1 MDLMNTHAFNA
12 FARAGAAAALLLLLA
27 GCDASGDQAN
37 SQMMPAPEVD
47 IAVAQPRDVTLWD
60 SFTGR
65 MAAPETVALRARVSG
80 YIDKVAFEEGEL
92 VKQGDVLFVIDQ
104 RPYQARLQMA
114 RAEVSRARSQV
125 TLAAREAERAE
136 QLWQRRAISREE
148 MEQRS
153 AARSM
158 AQAALASAQ
167 AAQDNAEL
175 ELAYTEVR
183 APVSGRMGRAE
194 ITRGNLATADATLLA
209 TLVSVDPMYVYF
221 ESDQQT
227 VESNPYGD
235 AISIP
240 VRLGLGSGQ
249 DYPYQ
254 GQLDFVD
261 NQFNAGTGTLQYRAV
276 IANPEG
282 LFRPGQFTRVQMPVA
297 AARQAILID
306 QKAVLTDQDR
316 RYVYVLDEQNR
327 ATRRFVET
335 GRRVEGLLVIRGGL
349 QAGDRVVVN
358 GLQKILFPGI
368 EVAPQ
373 LVAMDRSKPVRNEV
387 ALQTA
392 F

>member
-1 MDLMNTHAFNA
+1 MNTPALNA
-12 FARAGAAAALLLLLA
+12 FTRVSAASMLLLLLA
-27 GCDASGDQAN
+27 GCEASGDQVAH
-37 SQMMPAPEVD
+37 QAMPAPEVD
-47 IAVAQPRDVTLWD
+47 VAVAQPRDVTLWD

-65 MAAPETVALRARVSG
+65 LAAPETVALRPRVSG
-80 YIDKVAFEEGEL
+80 YIDQVAFEEGEL
-92 VKQGDVLFVIDQ
+92 VQQGEVLFVIDQ

-114 RAEVSRARSQV
+114 RADVARARSQV
-125 TLAAREAERAE
+125 TLAAREARRAE
-136 QLWQRRAISREE
+136 QLWERRAISREE

-153 AARSM
+153 AAHSM
-158 AQAALASAQ
+158 AQAALASAA

-175 ELAYTEVR
+175 DLAYTEVK

-209 TLVSVDPMYVYF
+209 TLVSVDPLYVYF

-227 VESNPYGD
+227 VEANPH
-235 AISIP
+235 AEAVAVP
-240 VRLGLGSGQ
+240 VRLGLGSG
-249 DYPYQ
+249 DDFPFS
-254 GQLDFVD
+254 GELDFVD
-261 NQFNAGTGTLQYRAV
+261 NQFNPGTGTLQYRAV
-276 IANPEG
+276 IANPQG
-282 LFRPGQFTRVQMPVA
+282 RFRPGQFARVQMPVA
-297 AARQAILID
+297 AASKAILID

-316 RYVYVLDEQNR
+316 RYVYVLDERDR

-335 GRRVEGLLVIRGGL
+335 GRRVDGLLVISGGL

-358 GLQKILFPGI
+358 GLQKILYPGI

-373 LVAMDRSKPVRNEV
+373 LVAMDRSQPVSTEV

>member
-1 MDLMNTHAFNA
+1 MNKHALNG
-12 FARAGAAAALLLLLA
+12 FARFGAASALVLLLA
-27 GCDASGDQAN
+27 GCDANGDQAN
-37 SQMMPAPEVD
+37 SQAMPAPEVD

-60 SFTGR
+60 NFTGR

-114 RAEVSRARSQV
+114 RAEVARARSQV

-136 QLWQRRAISREE
+136 QLWERRAISREE

-153 AARSM
+153 AARTM
-158 AQAALASAQ
+158 AQAALASAE

-175 ELAYTEVR
+175 DLAYTEVK

-194 ITRGNLATADATLLA
+194 ITKGNLATADATLLA
-209 TLVSVDPMYVYF
+209 TLVSVDPLYVYF

-227 VESNPYGD
+227 AEGNPLDD
-235 AISIP
+235 AGSTP
-240 VRLGLGSGQ
+240 VRLGLGNGQ

-261 NQFNAGTGTLQYRAV
+261 NQFNASTGTLQYRAV

-282 LFRPGQFTRVQMPVA
+282 LFRPGQFARVQMPVA
-297 AARQAILID
+297 AASKAILID

-316 RYVYVLDEQNR
+316 RYVYVLDEGNR

-335 GRRVEGLLVIRGGL
+335 GRRVDGLLVISGGL
-349 QAGDRVVVN
+349 QSGDRVVVN
-358 GLQKILFPGI
+358 GLQKILYPGI

-373 LVAMDRSKPVRNEV
+373 LVAMDRRKPAGNEV
-387 ALQTA
+387 AQQTA

>member
-1 MDLMNTHAFNA
+1 MNKHAFNG
-12 FARAGAAAALLLLLA
+12 FARTGAVTALLLLLA

-37 SQMMPAPEVD
+37 NPNLPAPEVD
-47 IAVAQPRDVTLWD
+47 VAVAQPRDVTLWD

-65 MAAPETVALRARVSG
+65 MAAPETVELRARVSG
-80 YIDKVAFEEGEL
+80 YIDKVAFAEGEL

-114 RAEVSRARSQV
+114 RAEVARARSQV
-125 TLAAREAERAE
+125 TLAAREAQRAE
-136 QLWQRRAISREE
+136 QLWERRAISREE
-148 MEQRS
+148 LEQRS
-153 AARSM
+153 AARSI
-158 AQAALASAQ
+158 AQAALASA
-167 AAQDNAEL
+167 AAALDNAEL
-175 ELAYTEVR
+175 ELAYTEVK

-194 ITRGNLATADATLLA
+194 ITRGNLVTADTSLLA
-209 TLVSVDPMYVYF
+209 TLVSVDPLYVYF

-227 VESNPYGD
+227 VEDNPH
-235 AISIP
+235 AEAASVP

-261 NQFNAGTGTLQYRAV
+261 NQFNASTGTLQYRAV

-282 LFRPGQFTRVQMPVA
+282 LFRPGQFARVQMPVA

-316 RYVYVLDEQNR
+316 RYVYVLDAENR

-335 GRRVEGLLVIRGGL
+335 GRRVDGLLVIREGL
-349 QAGDRVVVN
+349 QSGDRVVVN
-358 GLQKILFPGI
+358 GLQKILYPGF

-373 LVAMDRSKPVRNEV
+373 LVAMDRSKPVSTEV

>member
-1 MDLMNTHAFNA
+1 MNKHALNG
-12 FARAGAAAALLLLLA
+12 FARFGAASALVLLLA
-27 GCDASGDQAN
+27 GCDANGDQAN
-37 SQMMPAPEVD
+37 SQAMPAPEVD
-47 IAVAQPRDVTLWD
+47 VAVAQPRDVTLWD
-60 SFTGR
+60 NFTGR

-114 RAEVSRARSQV
+114 RAEVARARSQV

-136 QLWQRRAISREE
+136 QLWERRAISREE

-153 AARSM
+153 AARTM
-158 AQAALASAQ
+158 AQAALASAE

-175 ELAYTEVR
+175 DLAYTEVK

-194 ITRGNLATADATLLA
+194 ITKGNLATADATLLA
-209 TLVSVDPMYVYF
+209 TLVSVDPLYVYF

-227 VESNPYGD
+227 AEGNPLDD
-235 AISIP
+235 AGSTP
-240 VRLGLGSGQ
+240 VRLGLGNGQ

-261 NQFNAGTGTLQYRAV
+261 NQFNASTGPAV
-276 IANPEG
+276 PRRDRQPEG
-282 LFRPGQFTRVQMPVA
+282 RFRPGQFARVQMPVA
-297 AARQAILID
+297 AASKAILID

-316 RYVYVLDEQNR
+316 RYVYVLDEGNR

-335 GRRVEGLLVIRGGL
+335 GRRVDGLLVISVGL

-358 GLQKILFPGI
+358 GLQKILYPGI

-373 LVAMDRSKPVRNEV
+373 LVAMDRRKPAGNEV
-387 ALQTA
+387 AQRTA

>member
-1 MDLMNTHAFNA
+1 MNTHAFNG
-12 FARAGAAAALLLLLA
+12 FARAGATAALLLLLA

-37 SQMMPAPEVD
+37 NQMMPAPEVD

-114 RAEVSRARSQV
+114 RAEVARARSQV
-125 TLAAREAERAE
+125 TLAAREARRAE
-136 QLWQRRAISREE
+136 QLWERRAISREE

-158 AQAALASAQ
+158 AQAALASAE

-175 ELAYTEVR
+175 DLAYTEVK

-209 TLVSVDPMYVYF
+209 TLVSVDPLYVYF

-227 VESNPYGD
+227 VEDNPHGG
-235 AISIP
+235 ASSVP

-261 NQFNAGTGTLQYRAV
+261 NQFNASTGTLQYRAV

-282 LFRPGQFTRVQMPVA
+282 LFRPGQFARVQMPVA

-335 GRRVEGLLVIRGGL
+335 GRRVDGLLVISGGL
-349 QAGDRVVVN
+349 QSGDRVVVN

-373 LVAMDRSKPVRNEV
+373 LVAMDRSQPVSKEV

>member
-1 MDLMNTHAFNA
+1 MNTHAFNA